1 MNSDKK
7 DNWTSISAPTPAHPV
22 SSYFSTGF
30 LQLNTLLCYL
40 PPHIRLTGLNWQK
53 LNSNS
58 FESNHHSSLVLI
70 TVLSLMGKN
79 TKAPMMVLS
88 KDLSLDHACISEFH
102 KKLL

>member
-7 DNWTSISAPTPAHPV
+7 DNWTSISAPTPHTRFHPIFPLV
-22 SSYFSTGF
+22 FSTSTPYSAIF
-30 LQLNTLLCYL
+30 PTN
-40 PPHIRLTGLNWQK
+40 PFNWTELAKK
-53 LNSNS
+53 LDSNS

-70 TVLSLMGKN
+70 IVLSLMGKN

-102 KKLL
+102 KLL